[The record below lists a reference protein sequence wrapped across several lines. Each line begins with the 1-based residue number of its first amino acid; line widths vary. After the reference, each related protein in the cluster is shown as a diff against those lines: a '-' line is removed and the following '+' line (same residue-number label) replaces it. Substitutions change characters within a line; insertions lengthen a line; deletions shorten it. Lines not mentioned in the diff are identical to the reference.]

1 MTWSSGD
8 AVAWRSV
15 KDGTVRTAMPLV
27 VVRDAADLIAL
38 YRPVGSVYKRR
49 TGDRGGP
56 GGRLM
61 LHWDG
66 GHEDVT
72 WSRNRVLVLHRP
84 GAAHTLHLFWDDAT
98 EAFLGWYINLE
109 APWRRTA
116 IGFDTLEQLL
126 DVVLEP
132 DLSAWKL
139 KDEDELEWAVGR
151 GEFTP
156 DEATAIRAEATRA
169 IDLVLRSVP
178 PYGLEW
184 MSWRPDPSWQ
194 LPALPAT
201 WKNLTA

>member
-1 MTWSSGD
+1 MAWSSGD

-15 KDGTVRTAMPLV
+15 KDGAVRTAMPLI
-27 VVRDAADLIAL
+27 VVRDELDLIAL
-38 YRPVGSVYKRR
+38 YRPVGTEYKRG
-49 TGDRGGP
+49 TGVRGGP

-61 LHWDG
+61 LRWDG

-72 WSRNRVLVLHRP
+72 WSRNRVLVLHKP
-84 GAAHTLHLFWDDAT
+84 GAAHTVQLFFDDAS
-98 EAFLGWYINLE
+98 EEFSGWYINLE

-126 DVVLEP
+126 DVVVER
-132 DLSAWKL
+132 DLSVWHL
-139 KDEDELEWAVGR
+139 KDEEELDWAVGR

-184 MSWRPDPSWQ
+184 MSWRPDPSWH
-194 LPALPAT
+194 LPTLPAT
-201 WKNLTA
+201 WKDLTT

>member
-1 MTWSSGD
+1 MRWSSGD

-15 KDGTVRTAMPLV
+15 KDRVVRTAMPLI
-27 VVRDAADLIAL
+27 VVRDEADIIAL

-49 TGDRGGP
+49 TGERGGP

-61 LHWDG
+61 LRWDG

-72 WSRNRVLVLHRP
+72 WSRNRVLVLYNP

-109 APWRRTA
+109 APWHRTA
-116 IGFDTLEQLL
+116 IGFDTLEQVL

-132 DLSAWKL
+132 DLSSWKL
-139 KDEDELEWAVGR
+139 KDDDELDWAVGR
-151 GEFTP
+151 AEFTP
-156 DEATAIRAEATRA
+156 DEAAAIRAEATRA

-178 PYGLEW
+178 PYGREW
-184 MSWRPDPSWQ
+184 MSWRPAPDWR
-194 LPALPAT
+194 LPVLPPT
-201 WKNLTA
+201 WKDLTP

>member
-15 KDGTVRTAMPLV
+15 KDGAVRTAMPLV
-27 VVRDAADLIAL
+27 VVRDEPDLIAL
-38 YRPVGSVYKRR
+38 YRPVGSVFKRR
-49 TGDRGGP
+49 TGERSGP

-61 LHWDG
+61 LRWDG
-66 GHEDVT
+66 GHEDIT
-72 WSRNRVLVLHRP
+72 WSRNRVLVLHTP

-109 APWRRTA
+109 AAWRRTA

-132 DLSAWKL
+132 DLSSWKL

-151 GEFTP
+151 GEFTRA
-156 DEATAIRAEATRA
+156 EAAAIRAEATRA

-178 PYGLEW
+178 PYGREW
-184 MSWRPDPSWQ
+184 MSWRPDPSWSVPT
-194 LPALPAT
+194 LAAT
-201 WKNLTA
+201 WREL

>member
-8 AVAWRSV
+8 AVVWRSV
-15 KDGTVRTAMPLV
+15 KDPVVRTAMPMVLA
-27 VVRDAADLIAL
+27 RDEPELIAL

-49 TGDRGGP
+49 TGERGGP

-61 LHWDG
+61 LRWDG
-66 GHEDVT
+66 GHEDMT
-72 WSRNRVLVLHRP
+72 WSRNRVLVLHKP

-139 KDEDELEWAVGR
+139 KDDDELDWDVGR

-156 DEATAIRAEATRA
+156 DEAAGIRAEATRA

-178 PYGLEW
+178 PYERAW
-184 MSWRPDPSWQ
+184 MSWRPDPSWR
-194 LPALPAT
+194 LPTLPPS
-201 WKNLTA
+201 WKDLPT

>member
-15 KDGTVRTAMPLV
+15 KEGTVRTAMPLV
-27 VVRDAADLIAL
+27 VVRDEPDVIAL

-49 TGDRGGP
+49 TGERGGP

-61 LHWDG
+61 LRWDG
-66 GHEDVT
+66 GHEDVS
-72 WSRNRVLVLHRP
+72 WSRNRVLVLHKP
-84 GAAHTLHLFWDDAT
+84 GAAHTLQLFWDDAT

-139 KDEDELEWAVGR
+139 KDDDELEWAVER
-151 GEFTP
+151 AEFTP
-156 DEATAIRAEATRA
+156 DEAAAIRAEATRA

-178 PYGLEW
+178 PYGREW
-184 MSWRPDPSWQ
+184 MSWRPDPAWR
-194 LPALPAT
+194 LPTLPAT
-201 WKNLTA
+201 WPEV